1 MTLMCRYGVPP
12 SGGGAHA
19 NTMIMEIFNALER
32 TDAAPT
38 EAGTPNIARLAKLET
53 EIQQHV
59 KFGVPA
65 LAGEGMKELE
75 GMLK

>member
-19 NTMIMEIFNALER
+19 NTMIMKIFNALER
-32 TDAAPT
+32 TDAAPAK
-38 EAGTPNIARLAKLET
+38 AGTPYET

-59 KFGVPA
+59 KFGVPT

>member
-1 MTLMCRYGVPP
+1 
-12 SGGGAHA
+12 
-19 NTMIMEIFNALER
+19 MIMRIFNALER
-32 TDAAPT
+32 TDAAPA
-38 EAGTPNIARLAKLET
+38 EAGTPYET